1 MQRVWKRTVSR
12 QPRTELPDRRGV
24 AMRFYR
30 PKSFLSLVLI
40 GFFLVSLPLVVALIN
55 AGLSMGTLARQS
67 AQVVYRSVRA
77 TEGSR
82 LLVEDLIAL
91 ERKARQF
98 EVLGEERLQQEIET
112 QHEEIQETLRRLLL
126 LPLDPPLLNSLQ
138 RLLSQESQIFYV
150 LQNEPRK
157 APVREAALSQ
167 FSELNELANEVAD
180 AGHALI
186 FREVDSMQKST
197 VQAQQALIWQAIAL
211 IPCSVLFVI
220 LFAMLISRPIKQIV
234 AAINRLGEGDFA
246 SEVTVSGTHD
256 LAFLGQ
262 RLDWMRNQ
270 LADVE
275 RSKAKFVAQ
284 VSHEL
289 KTPLASIREGAE
301 LLNDNVVGELNDPQ
315 REIVEI
321 LCKSSRDLQ
330 KLIENLLGFSK
341 LQAGAST
348 ILDLVDIS
356 VAALIDDVL
365 ADHRTLVM
373 KKKLNLD
380 LDIDALTVTADRN
393 RLRTIIDNLVSN
405 AFKFT
410 PPGGRINLLCRR
422 NQRQWFLE
430 VADSGPGISPE
441 DHDKVFHPF
450 YQGRRSTPGHVKGTG
465 LGLSI
470 AREMAMAHGGE
481 LTLVDAGPPGCRIR
495 LTLPFTEEST
505 TL

>member
-1 MQRVWKRTVSR
+1 
-12 QPRTELPDRRGV
+12 
-24 AMRFYR
+24 MRFYR

-40 GFFLVSLPLVVALIN
+40 GFLLVSLPLMAALVY
-55 AGLSMGTLARQS
+55 AEFSMGNLARQS

-98 EVLGEERLQQEIET
+98 EVLGEEKLQTEMET
-112 QHEEIQETLRRLLL
+112 QHAEIQDTLRRLLL
-126 LPLDPPLLNSLQ
+126 LPLDAPSLSSLQ
-138 RLLSQESQIFYV
+138 QLLSQESQIFSV
-150 LQNEPRK
+150 LQTEPRK
-157 APVREAALSQ
+157 TPAREEALTK
-167 FSELNELANEVAD
+167 FRELNELANEVA
-180 AGHALI
+180 AEGQQLI

-197 VQAQQALIWQAIAL
+197 ERAQQVLVWQAVAL

-220 LFAMLISRPIKQIV
+220 FFALLISRPIKQIV
-234 AAINRLGEGDFA
+234 AAINRLGEGDFTSA
-246 SEVTVSGTHD
+246 VTVSGTRD
-256 LAFLGQ
+256 LEFLGE

-301 LLNDNVVGELNDPQ
+301 LLNDNVVGNLNDPQ

-341 LQAGAST
+341 VQAGANAV
-348 ILDLVDIS
+348 LDLS
-356 VAALIDDVL
+356 RVAVANLVAEVL
-365 ADHRTLVM
+365 ADHRPLVM
-373 KKKLNLD
+373 KKMLNLD
-380 LDIDALTVTADRN
+380 LDVEARTVVADHD
-393 RLRTIIDNLVSN
+393 RLRTVIDNLVSN
-405 AFKFT
+405 AVKFS
-410 PPGGRINLLCRR
+410 PQGGLIRILS
-422 NQRQWFLE
+422 RQTDDEWSLE
-430 VADSGPGISPE
+430 VEDSGPGIPPE
-441 DHDKVFHPF
+441 DRDKVFLPF
-450 YQGRRSTPGHVKGTG
+450 FQGRLSSHGHVKGTG

-470 AREMAMAHGGE
+470 AREIALAHGGD
-481 LTLVDAGPPGCRIR
+481 LQLVDGDPPGCRFR
-495 LTLPFTEEST
+495 LTLPIFEENG